1 MKKSLMVVKKFDFF
15 SVNIFVMKKLK
26 MFDGIFLK
34 FIFSVRRIDL
44 KRFQNDSDSLK
55 VRKIKV
61 KKNFTGFVGNND
73 DIEVT

>member
-1 MKKSLMVVKKFDFF
+1 MGF
-15 SVNIFVMKKLK
+15 
-26 MFDGIFLK
+26 FLK